1 MTNSNNAST
10 SVSST
15 KVMVTIL
22 EFLKSKV
29 ARLEHIDNAKKELTD
44 VIKAQGDAILDATK
58 EIAKLNVQIAE
69 LKEMVA
75 KLKMP
80 AAPAAVESHVE
91 EVVEAKP
98 AKTKRTKKADA
109 KVEAPKSAPKPAP
122 VEECEEDSGISEEEL
137 NALFDI
143 DVETEPMPKPEEPA
157 NVVADDEDDESDE
170 DDDEISLE
178 ELEAMFNARST
189 QQRRI
194 LCQDYLRQI
203 GRNEDARNKDKWT
216 WEYCNG
222 VGDELGFANFVLDCI
237 NAE

>member
-1 MTNSNNAST
+1 MTNTNNAST

-44 VIKAQGDAILDATK
+44 VIKAQGNAIADAAK

-75 KLKMP
+75 QLKMP
-80 AAPAAVESHVE
+80 AAPAAVENHVA

-98 AKTKRTKKADA
+98 AKSKRTKKADA
-109 KVEAPKSAPKPAP
+109 KVEAPAPKPTP

-157 NVVADDEDDESDE
+157 NVEADSDEDESD